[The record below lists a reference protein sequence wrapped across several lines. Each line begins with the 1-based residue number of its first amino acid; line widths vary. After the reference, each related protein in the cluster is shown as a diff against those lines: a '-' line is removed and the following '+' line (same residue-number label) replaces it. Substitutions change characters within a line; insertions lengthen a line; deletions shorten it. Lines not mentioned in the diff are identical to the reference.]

1 MAMLSKHK
9 SVRDALLY
17 AANNDSWS
25 GGNRVESPLWEN
37 VARGL
42 YDMATNPSAQ
52 VVGSITR
59 ATRAQKIIL
68 DRTTGTRRA
77 GSHPAQR
84 SRQEISFPDLTGGG
98 EIGR

>member
-1 MAMLSKHK
+1 MSMLSRHK

-17 AANNDSWS
+17 AANNDQWS

-42 YDMATNPSAQ
+42 YDIATNPDAR

-68 DRTTGTRRA
+68 DRTSGTRRA
-77 GSHPAQR
+77 GTHPAQL
-84 SRQEISFPDLTGGG
+84 SQQKIVFQDLTGGG